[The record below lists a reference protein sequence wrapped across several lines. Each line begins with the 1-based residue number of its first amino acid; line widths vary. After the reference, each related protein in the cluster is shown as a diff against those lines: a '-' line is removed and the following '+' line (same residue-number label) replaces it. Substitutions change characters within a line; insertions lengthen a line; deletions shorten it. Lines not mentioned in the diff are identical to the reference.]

1 MSIRA
6 KAKVE
11 GRSLTTIHS
20 FIRRKG
26 VKAYVN
32 LLVLREQLKAFT
44 AKFAVI
50 DESWTYLRARR
61 GPKRI
66 DLWIWNALLD
76 GVPLSTTGD
85 RDHRTFNYLLNSLP
99 KSEVYYTDYYPVY
112 QVLSNHIAGKE
123 YTYTVESHNSYCR
136 AHLARLA
143 RDTRAVNRSEAMVNY
158 SLALLYVIYRVVYSR
173 EKTPLNE
180 AYLKGIENIRN
191 KLI

>member
-1 MSIRA
+1 MGKEQRERILKEYLNRMSIRA

-50 DESWTYLRARR
+50 DESWTYLRARH
-61 GPKRI
+61 GQKRI

-85 RDHRTFNYLLNSLP
+85 RGHRAFNYLLNSLP

-112 QVLSNHIAGKE
+112 QVLGNHIAGKE

-143 RDTRAVNRSEAMVNY
+143 RDTRAVNGSEAMVNY
-158 SLALLYVIYRVVYSR
+158 SLASY
-173 EKTPLNE
+173 
-180 AYLKGIENIRN
+180 GC
-191 KLI
+191 KL